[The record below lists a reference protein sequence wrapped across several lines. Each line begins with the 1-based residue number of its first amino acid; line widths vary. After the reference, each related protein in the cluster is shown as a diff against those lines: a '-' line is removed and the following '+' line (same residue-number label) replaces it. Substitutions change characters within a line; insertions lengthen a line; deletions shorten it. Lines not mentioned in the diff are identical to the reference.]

1 MWSVIQARGFGLL
14 LILPQEEKPDAKDVD
29 VEMKGDES
37 AAKHGD
43 VSPIAL
49 AEDAK
54 TSGKRKE
61 PSSEELSNFARV
73 TPAQLA
79 YLSFSSASRYQ
90 PVRPVSARAAG
101 KGKARAEKYA
111 GGGGILILED
121 RTPEEPAEYLA
132 FETQE
137 PLPQAPSAD
146 GATSGSN
153 NERPHLALDENEP
166 EAEVP
171 APFEYP
177 FGSE

>member
-1 MWSVIQARGFGLL
+1 
-14 LILPQEEKPDAKDVD
+14 

-37 AAKHGD
+37 AAGKHGD

-61 PSSEELSNFARV
+61 PSSEELSNFSRV

-79 YLSFSSASRYQ
+79 YISFNPSGRYQ
-90 PVRPVSARAAG
+90 PVRPVSSRTA
-101 KGKARAEKYA
+101 GKARAFKSSGEKYA

-121 RTPEEPAEYLA
+121 RTPEESAEYLV

-137 PLPQAPSAD
+137 PLPQAQQPA
-146 GATSGSN
+146 AEVEAAAPQQGSFPT
-153 NERPHLALDENEP
+153 PHIALDENEP
-166 EAEVP
+166 EAE
-171 APFEYP
+171 APPSFEV
-177 FGSE
+177 SHML